1 MDPFSA
7 PDWSTAT
14 VVPDARGFELQ
25 VRFVG
30 SIPEDWRETFHELA
44 KRGAPQ
50 GGAWQEMNLTDE
62 MLVVSGLQDDAQES
76 LKTFLNDLLA
86 LTSESV
92 VE

>member
-1 MDPFSA
+1 
-7 PDWSTAT
+7 
-14 VVPDARGFELQ
+14 
-25 VRFVG
+25 
-30 SIPEDWRETFHELA
+30 
-44 KRGAPQ
+44 
-50 GGAWQEMNLTDE
+50 MNLADE